1 MKQFDA
7 IMGKF
12 DTSEPAEASTPVT
25 QQENAEIPPENAI
38 KLSVNMPIAHENN
51 VREEE
56 FALLRTPVIKLTRRQ
71 LYDEIWKISVAGV
84 AKKYGIIYAHLMK
97 QVKEANIPIPSSGY
111 WTKLNCGKPVTKLEL
126 SEPFDEVVSIFDAA
140 PKRRKAKPK
149 ETQKTKVSPEPL
161 PKNEKV
167 EEQPAPAV
175 PAKDGSVTAAE
186 TMTDTQTSQEP
197 KTVEQYGQTIMCTTA
212 KRSIKKSGKLQ

>member
-111 WTKLNCGKPVTKLEL
+111 WTKLNC
-126 SEPFDEVVSIFDAA
+126 
-140 PKRRKAKPK
+140 
-149 ETQKTKVSPEPL
+149 
-161 PKNEKV
+161 
-167 EEQPAPAV
+167 
-175 PAKDGSVTAAE
+175 
-186 TMTDTQTSQEP
+186 
-197 KTVEQYGQTIMCTTA
+197 
-212 KRSIKKSGKLQ
+212 